1 MTNAR
6 FRFLALLLASTIG
19 VAAGAQKIAVGIAPV
34 FDGGGEEFGPT
45 VAQHLTLFVYQDLLG
60 SHSAQPS
67 LLSPGGVY
75 SPLDTSWLVEYVQD
89 RPEISLLLVATL
101 KPVINPSKEH
111 WIIPVDL
118 ELLNARSGDT
128 VASWSVN
135 TAIDSHK
142 TLMDY
147 GQVII
152 QQQSETRFGGR
163 LKGVYTGVPSRDFE
177 KQPLG
182 KATAQ
187 LASSIRQT
195 LEAKLAGLSPAT
207 PAPASQSALVSAVA
221 SGAAASC
228 PINVRITYSYKHA
241 ASHAYV
247 LLANG
252 LDESTD
258 LKDGVA
264 SFSAPSGE
272 LLLQFSVNDAPYKLQ
287 KENLYQ
293 FSSINTCKLSTLIVD
308 LGPGGDARAHWE

>member
-1 MTNAR
+1 MMNAR
-6 FRFLALLLASTIG
+6 FKLLALLLASTLG
-19 VAAGAQKIAVGIAPV
+19 VTAGAQKIAVGIAPV

-60 SHSAQPS
+60 SHAAQPS

-89 RPEISLLLVATL
+89 RPELSLLLVATL
-101 KPVINPSKEH
+101 KPVLNPAKEH

-118 ELLNARSGDT
+118 ELLNAKSGDT

-147 GQVII
+147 GQVIL
-152 QQQSETRFGGR
+152 QQQSESRFGGR

-187 LASSIRQT
+187 LAASIRQT
-195 LEAKLAGLSPAT
+195 LEAKLAGLPPAAS
-207 PAPASQSALVSAVA
+207 APAAQPALVSMAA
-221 SGAAASC
+221 SGSAATC

-264 SFSAPSGE
+264 SFAAPSGE

-293 FSSINTCKLSTLIVD
+293 FSVINTCKLSTLFVD